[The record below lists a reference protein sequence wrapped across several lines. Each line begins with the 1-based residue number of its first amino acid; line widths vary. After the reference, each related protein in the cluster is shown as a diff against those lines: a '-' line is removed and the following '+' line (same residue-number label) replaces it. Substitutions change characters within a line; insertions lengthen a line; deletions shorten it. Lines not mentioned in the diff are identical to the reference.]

1 MQFKP
6 FFSEWQK
13 VKSPPVDITLFKML
27 FVVVWC
33 SNIFLFIFELFYAR
47 KMSNQSWPQ
56 CVTFSEVLFF
66 LLKEYLLCIFPIQ
79 ENSLGNFCGVFH
91 NAMISAWKC
100 LMSIFK
106 TLYVKTICNVMFIAQ
121 ALIFKLPSLKLM

>member
-1 MQFKP
+1 
-6 FFSEWQK
+6 
-13 VKSPPVDITLFKML
+13 
-27 FVVVWC
+27 
-33 SNIFLFIFELFYAR
+33 
-47 KMSNQSWPQ
+47 MSNQSWPQ
-56 CVTFSEVLFF
+56 CVTFSGVLFF

-79 ENSLGNFCGVFH
+79 ENSLENLCGVFH